1 MQPEI
6 YINAGKIITEININ
20 ICFQDEM
27 RRIAQ
32 IFRILRILRYVHI
45 LGSIFLNR
53 SWILNQI
60 ILPTC
65 TFYRGLTEWNNYESF
80 NKMSIFPKKLN
91 YFQFLEFHIW
101 VEYLIYSA
109 LQHISDLRDSHE
121 YIKKTELGDCICKR
135 LRNRGVNLSRTRLT
149 WQFQETFNIFCSD
162 STCQTY

>member
-80 NKMSIFPKKLN
+80 NKMSIFVKKLN

-121 YIKKTELGDCICKR
+121 YIKKQVWGARILTRQRRRRFDLVE
-135 LRNRGVNLSRTRLT
+135 TRLT
-149 WQFQETFNIFCSD
+149 VRQKV
-162 STCQTY
+162 